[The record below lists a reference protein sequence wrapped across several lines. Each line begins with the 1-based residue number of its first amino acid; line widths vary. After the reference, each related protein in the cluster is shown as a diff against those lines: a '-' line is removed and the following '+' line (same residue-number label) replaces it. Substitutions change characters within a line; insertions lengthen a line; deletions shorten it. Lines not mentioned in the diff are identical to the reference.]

1 MHGHVRVM
9 MREGELTDVND
20 ERDVEG
26 DEETEEGEKRVSDRK
41 IKKDLSERR
50 QRKDSSRNWWEEAGE
65 WGGKTRK
72 KRKRYNI
79 SWAGYAHVRVYA
91 CEGST
96 GQFSKTAIAR
106 NPCGVL
112 GMVMTRIITEATF

>member
-50 QRKDSSRNWWEEAGE
+50 QRKDSSRKW
-65 WGGKTRK
+65 
-72 KRKRYNI
+72 
-79 SWAGYAHVRVYA
+79 
-91 CEGST
+91 
-96 GQFSKTAIAR
+96 
-106 NPCGVL
+106 
-112 GMVMTRIITEATF
+112 